1 MDKTVGVVSL
11 GCAKNLVDTERMLGI
26 LTRAGYSVTNDPA
39 KAQVLIVNTCGFIEP
54 AKQESIDTLL
64 ELAAY
69 KKGGRCETLVAT
81 GCLSQRYREELAEAM
96 PEIDI
101 LLGVREYETLPA
113 LLAARGKGVLDEAA
127 EEEKERERGAAG
139 FGGAAVSIEAA
150 AKENAHGAVATGIT
164 IPTGATT
171 KEKVYSAAV
180 PAGVAASLAAAP
192 SSVFALA
199 EAATEAKIRGAA
211 VPAEAG
217 AAVPAEAIEKRN
229 IRSTTVHAEAAADSS
244 ASPAVRNTVSPGAAE
259 HARRS
264 VAPRVLATPAH
275 RAFLRIA
282 DGCDNRCAYCAIPL
296 IRGGLVSEPMEK
308 LVAEA
313 ESLADGG
320 VTELTLI
327 AQDTSCYGVD
337 LYGKPKLP
345 ELLDRLCKIAALR
358 WIRVLYTYPDTVTPA
373 LLDTLCGSEKLVR
386 YLDMPLQHISDALL
400 LRMNRRGSKKHI
412 QGILEHIRTHAP
424 DFVLRTT
431 MMVGFPGETEEEFA
445 ELLAFLAEYP
455 FDRVGA
461 FAFSPEEG
469 TRAAGLP
476 GQVDESTKRRRYDAL
491 MAQQRGISAAL
502 AQKRVGS
509 EAELLIEGVRDDF
522 FVGRTRAE
530 APDVD
535 GLVRV
540 PFRPGYAV
548 GRYARIRLT
557 GALDYDMIGELL

>member
-26 LTRAGYSVTNDPA
+26 LTGAGYSVTNDPA
-39 KAQVLIVNTCGFIEP
+39 GAQVLIVNTCGFIEP

-81 GCLSQRYREELAEAM
+81 GCLSQRYRGELAEAM

-101 LLGVREYETLPA
+101 LLGVREYEKLPA
-113 LLAARGKGVLDEAA
+113 LLAARGRGAADEDA
-127 EEEKERERGAAG
+127 ERENERGAAG
-139 FGGAAVSIEAA
+139 FSEPAAGEKGPI
-150 AKENAHGAVATGIT
+150 ATAL
-164 IPTGATT
+164 TGASALAEAI
-171 KEKVYSAAV
+171 EKRTARSV
-180 PAGVAASLAAAP
+180 PASLAAAP
-192 SSVFALA
+192 A
-199 EAATEAKIRGAA
+199 
-211 VPAEAG
+211 
-217 AAVPAEAIEKRN
+217 
-229 IRSTTVHAEAAADSS
+229 IRSNASSGAAAD
-244 ASPAVRNTVSPGAAE
+244 
-259 HARRS
+259 ARRA

-327 AQDTSCYGVD
+327 AQDTSCYGID

-345 ELLDRLCKIAALR
+345 ELLDRLCKIPALR
-358 WIRVLYTYPDTVTPA
+358 WIRVLYTYPDTVTPE
-373 LLDTLCGSEKLVR
+373 LLDALCGSEKLVR

-400 LRMNRRGSKKHI
+400 VRMNRRGSKKHI

-431 MMVGFPGETEEEFA
+431 MMVGFPGETEEQFA
-445 ELLAFLAEYP
+445 ELLAFLREYP

-461 FAFSPEEG
+461 FMFSPEEG

-476 GQVDESTKRRRYDAL
+476 NQIDEASKRCRYDAL
-491 MAQQRGISAAL
+491 MAQQRDISAAL
-502 AQKRVGS
+502 TKKRVGS
-509 EAELLIEGVRDDF
+509 EAELLIEGGRGGF
-522 FVGRTRAE
+522 LVGRTRAE

-540 PFRPGYAV
+540 PLRPGYAV
-548 GRYARIRLT
+548 GQYARIRLT